1 MEYRI
6 LDDYR
11 LFSKMAGFSF
21 SVTAKNQSIY
31 EQRHQ
36 EIFHEKREFL
46 GAFDNDGLAAG
57 LILYPYMM
65 NFRNNLIKTFGVGDV
80 CSRADKRGKGEVRYL
95 LNESVRL
102 MYSRSAGLSVLYP
115 FNYDFYRGSGWEVF
129 TNSAMYLLSPSQLK
143 TLPETDNIKAV
154 DMDFP
159 DKQGIEYHN
168 KKVCG
173 KYNHVIR
180 SEIDWKDQLR
190 MFSDNEIKRGVVQF
204 YKNSQVCGMMTYV
217 YSYIP
222 KEDSTVF
229 TIRTFFYD
237 DFETKNK
244 MFLFIKKLSA
254 QISSVSLLAPNDFI
268 LFAHLSNSPVALKKG
283 NHCMIRIIDINAL
296 DGIFFDS
303 CDADISVELTDSVI
317 KENNGCFRFIIDN
330 KKLRISR
337 TENAAISTDI
347 GTFSS
352 VLSGYVGIKDM
363 IDCSKIKIMGKYDGT
378 DFKKECT
385 FITELF

>member
-21 SVTAKNQSIY
+21 SVTARNQKIY
-31 EQRHQ
+31 EERHQ

-46 GAFDNDGLAAG
+46 GAFDNKDLAAG

-102 MYSRSAGLSVLYP
+102 MHSRSAGLSVLYP

-159 DKQGIEYHN
+159 DKQGIEYYN

-254 QISSVSLLAPNDFI
+254 Q
-268 LFAHLSNSPVALKKG
+268 
-283 NHCMIRIIDINAL
+283 
-296 DGIFFDS
+296 
-303 CDADISVELTDSVI
+303 
-317 KENNGCFRFIIDN
+317 
-330 KKLRISR
+330 
-337 TENAAISTDI
+337 
-347 GTFSS
+347 
-352 VLSGYVGIKDM
+352 
-363 IDCSKIKIMGKYDGT
+363 
-378 DFKKECT
+378 
-385 FITELF
+385 